1 MFFYFMLF
9 KLCFVI
15 IREEKVFM
23 LDLNCWRLID
33 MLFFFDLFFFE
44 GGGGNFVFYLVSYEL
59 YCFICNY

>member
-15 IREEKVFM
+15 IREEKLFM

-33 MLFFFDLFFFE
+33 MLFFFDFFFV